1 MARLRSVPLALAL
14 SISSALIV
22 AGVAG
27 VAEAGRDRGD
37 SGGGGGRLGQV
48 SSGLGRA
55 TSGGTSSG
63 GGASGGNG
71 ATTTTDWRD
80 HRDRDYER
88 TEYVEPVVLVGDG
101 GAPPPPPTTTAEPR
115 TTTVDFY
122 LGAQKVYESDESVS
136 ADLAFNEGRFR
147 VGASISRYF
156 ERQRGADALTFTIP
170 TLYLG
175 FRIDDGGPTRV
186 HLEVGAVGARTRN
199 DPEMDSSVGGLLG
212 GVRVEHHVSPR
223 VALVG
228 DAQAMMFEQ
237 GVRAGAL
244 RAGLRYGHLQ
254 ASLRYLDLNVGP
266 ALFGP
271 EVGFSF

>member
-14 SISSALIV
+14 SISSTPI
-22 AGVAG
+22 VAG

-37 SGGGGGRLGQV
+37 GGGGGRLGQV
-48 SSGLGRA
+48 SSGLGQA
-55 TSGGTSSG
+55 TSGGTSG
-63 GGASGGNG
+63 GGSSGGNG

-101 GAPPPPPTTTAEPR
+101 GAPPPAPAPAEPR

-122 LGAQKVYESDESVS
+122 IGAQKVYESDESVS

-156 ERQRGADALTFTIP
+156 ERQRGRDALTFTIP

-199 DPEMDSSVGGLLG
+199 DPVMDSSVGGLLG

-223 VALVG
+223 LALVG